1 MRRSD
6 RVRMVSKGGQ
16 VTIPVALRRALDIAP
31 GDRVAFS
38 VEEERLILRPVRES
52 LHAPYGAIEP
62 LDRPEDFGASRDRA
76 VEEHARQAVE
86 EMEEGD
92 VGS

>member
-6 RVRMVSKGGQ
+6 RVRVVNKRGQ
-16 VTIPVALRRALDIAP
+16 VTIPVALRRDLGIAP

-38 VEEERLILRPVRES
+38 VEEGRLILRPVWDR
-52 LHAPYGAIEP
+52 LHSVYGAVEP

-76 VEEHARQAVE
+76 VEAHARHTVE
-86 EMEEGD
+86 EVEEGD
-92 VGS
+92 AGS